1 MLSGYRGAWLQAS
14 PVSLGLQTVGPLGRI
29 SKLDGL
35 LRSCPYYSL
44 GDGEGKA

>member
-1 MLSGYRGAWLQAS
+1 M
-14 PVSLGLQTVGPLGRI
+14 SLGLQTVGQLGRI

-35 LRSCPYYSL
+35 LRSCPYCHL